1 MAIDRADLHAHT
13 TVSDGTRTPAEVV
26 QLAAEKGLAAVA
38 ITDHDTMGG
47 VEEALAEG
55 ARLNITVVPGIEIS
69 TSASGKDIHILGY
82 YADWRDAK
90 WQQRLELLGTGRGRR
105 NEQIVEALR
114 KHGIPIT
121 MNEVIAAAGR
131 MEGRKSIGRP
141 HIAAVLVG
149 KGVVS
154 TISEAFEQWIGSG
167 KPGYANLPKVSPF
180 EAVEW
185 IREAGGTSVIAHPGL
200 YHDDKLVEEI
210 ILHGVNGIE
219 VFHSDHTAE
228 DEARYA
234 ALARR
239 YGLLETAGSDYHGER
254 QGVVFH
260 GDLGSRTVDVKLL
273 EQLQIASRT
282 DSQ

>member
-1 MAIDRADLHAHT
+1 MVIDRADLHAHT
-13 TVSDGTRTPAEVV
+13 TVSDGTRTPAEVIR
-26 QLAAEKGLAAVA
+26 LAAEKGLAAVA

-47 VEEALAEG
+47 VEEALEEG
-55 ARLNITVVPGIEIS
+55 AKLGITVVPGIEIS

-90 WQQRLELLGTGRGRR
+90 WKQRLELLRTGRGRR
-105 NEQIVEALR
+105 NEQIVEALQQ
-114 KHGIPIT
+114 HGISIT
-121 MNEVIAAAGR
+121 MDEVVTAAGQL
-131 MEGRKSIGRP
+131 EGRKSIGRP
-141 HIAAVLVG
+141 HIAAVLVE
-149 KGVVS
+149 KGIVS

-167 KPGYANLPKVSPF
+167 KPGYVNLAKVSPF

-200 YHDDKLVEEI
+200 YGDDELVEDI
-210 ILHGVNGIE
+210 IRHGVDGIE
-219 VFHSDHTAE
+219 VCHSDHTAE
-228 DEARYA
+228 DESRYS

-260 GDLGSRTVDVKLL
+260 GDLGSHTVDVKVL
-273 EQLQIASRT
+273 EQLRRP
-282 DSQ
+282 